1 MIGLLITTHC
11 QLAKELLEAAEFIV
25 GGIEVVECIS
35 IDTSKDSKKL
45 RDIVEK
51 KIESLDQGEG
61 VLVLTDMFGGT
72 PSNLALSFLQKD
84 TVEVVTGINLP
95 MVIAVAHNRQG
106 HSLTEIADMAKTAGQ
121 RSISLASELLI
132 PKENQKVPK
141 VS

>member
-1 MIGLLITTHC
+1 MIGLLIITHC

-25 GGIEVVECIS
+25 GSIEVVECAS

-45 RDIVEK
+45 RDIIEK

-61 VLVLTDMFGGT
+61 VLVLADMFGGT

-106 HSLTEIADMAKTAGQ
+106 HSLAEIADMAKTAGQ
-121 RSISLASELLI
+121 RSISLASELLT

>member
-1 MIGLLITTHC
+1 MMTGLLIITHC

-25 GGIEVVECIS
+25 GPLEAVECIA
-35 IDTSKDSKKL
+35 IDTSKDSKIS
-45 RDIVEK
+45 RDMIEK
-51 KIESLDQGEG
+51 KIGSLDQGAG

-106 HSLTEIADMAKTAGQ
+106 HSLAEIAETAKTAGR
-121 RSISLASELLI
+121 RSISLASELLT
-132 PKENQKVPK
+132 PTEEK
-141 VS
+141 